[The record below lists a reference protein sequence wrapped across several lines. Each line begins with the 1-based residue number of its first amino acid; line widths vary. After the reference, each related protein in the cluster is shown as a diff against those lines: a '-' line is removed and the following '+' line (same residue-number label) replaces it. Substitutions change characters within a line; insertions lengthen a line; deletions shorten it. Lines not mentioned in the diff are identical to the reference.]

1 MDKSIDCLCDIVPGK
16 ESWRI
21 KVCVLRMW
29 EVPTFLKLDQANSVE
44 MVLIDEKVC
53 PLFILLSVLFLIL

>member
-1 MDKSIDCLCDIVPGK
+1 MHKSIDCLCDIVSGR

-21 KVCVLRMW
+21 KVCVFRMW
-29 EVPTFLKLDQANSVE
+29 EVSNFFKLDKANSVE